1 MGRFILTGSQQF
13 DLRSRITQSLAGRVG
28 LVHLPPFSHA

>member
-13 DLRSRITQSLAGRVG
+13 GMVEAITQSLAGRVS
-28 LVHLPPFSHA
+28 LLSLWLIA